1 MEKDAIKKMK
11 RNIKSGLV
19 DYMEEKDPGK
29 SLSTYKTY
37 ATDSNYLLNNEQED
51 VFIDFVRSNDDD
63 PKVRQLIVDLLTEHR
78 GAEKVTDGGAY
89 YYEKLCWQRE
99 YIQSIGGID
108 CLLGLTIIPKDNC
121 LINAEYDERSA
132 DSI

>member
-11 RNIKSGLV
+11 KDIRSGLV
-19 DYMEEKDPGK
+19 DYMEKKDPGK

-78 GAEKVTDGGAY
+78 GAEK
-89 YYEKLCWQRE
+89 
-99 YIQSIGGID
+99 
-108 CLLGLTIIPKDNC
+108 
-121 LINAEYDERSA
+121 
-132 DSI
+132 